1 MRLLD
6 TTRPSSSAATAL
18 TAVVPMSMP
27 IVTSLGDTRVTVRQH
42 EHS

>member
-1 MRLLD
+1 
-6 TTRPSSSAATAL
+6 L

-42 EHS
+42 EQS